1 MDEKLVMTNQDIL
14 AFIKCGDL
22 TLNSLWKG
30 L

>member
-22 TLNSLWKG
+22 TLN
-30 L
+30 